1 MELADQPAIPSGVGE
16 RGGERAE
23 VGDAALAVLAEPAR
37 GRTASGEETGAT
49 GHAERALAE
58 GVLEEHTGLRQGVE
72 VRCVECCRRPGPR
85 KARKR
90 GALPGAGAADGG

>member
-1 MELADQPAIPSGVGE
+1 
-16 RGGERAE
+16 
-23 VGDAALAVLAEPAR
+23 
-37 GRTASGEETGAT
+37 
-49 GHAERALAE
+49 
-58 GVLEEHTGLRQGVE
+58 VLEEHTGLRQGVE